1 MSDVEKLLFSLIK
14 YGVSGETAPDARHA
28 APQVLAEVCRLA
40 QSHDMIHLVADALL
54 KLGAAKGQFAQVLER
69 ERLKAVYRAE
79 RMETE
84 LSALVALFESEKI
97 DHLPLK
103 GAVIRRL
110 YPETWMRTSSDIDI
124 LVHPEDAERAATLA
138 AERLGYKRDGTT
150 KHDLQL
156 FSPSGL
162 HFELHFVLL
171 EGDKKIDGVLEK
183 VWEHTKGG
191 HSKELD
197 GEMFLFYHV
206 AHMAKHLENGGCG
219 IRPLLD
225 LWIIGQSGNIDGD
238 SARKLLEYG
247 GLGKFFCEAKSLCRS
262 WFGETEPTDVA
273 RELGEYILGAG
284 VYGNLENRVAVGQ
297 TKRGG
302 KLGYALSRIFLPYS
316 TLKVHYPILKKHKWL
331 FPFCQIRR
339 WFKLLFF
346 GGVSR
351 SLDEL
356 KANASTTDEKQK
368 RTYSL
373 FSNLGL
379 RE

>member
-1 MSDVEKLLFSLIK
+1 MNDVEKLLFSLIK
-14 YGVSGETAPDARHA
+14 YSVDGKSAPDAAHTE
-28 APQVLAEVCRLA
+28 PQVLAEVCRLA
-40 QSHDMIHLVADALL
+40 ESHDLIHLVADALL
-54 KLGAAKGQFAQVLER
+54 KLGTAKGQFAQALER

-79 RMETE
+79 RTETE

-124 LVHPEDAERAATLA
+124 LVRPEDAERAAALA

-150 KHDLQL
+150 KHDIQL

-183 VWEHTKGG
+183 VWEHAKGDR
-191 HSKELD
+191 SKELD
-197 GEMFLFYHV
+197 SEMFLFYHV

-225 LWIIGQSGNIDGD
+225 LWIMEQSGKAEGDG
-238 SARKLLEYG
+238 ALKLLEQG
-247 GLGKFFCEAKSLCRS
+247 GLGKFFSEAKSLCRS
-262 WFGETEPTDVA
+262 WFEDTEPTDVA

-284 VYGNLENRVAVGQ
+284 VYGNLENRVAAGQ

-302 KLGYALSRIFLPYS
+302 KLGYAISRIFLPYS
-316 TLKVHYPILKKHKWL
+316 TLKVHYPILQKHKWL
-331 FPFCQIRR
+331 FPFCQVRR

-351 SLDEL
+351 SLNEL

-368 RTYSL
+368 RTHSL